1 MNALYMFSDEVD
13 SYYRQCVDE
22 LLKRKNETVTL
33 NRHLQQRRTTNHRF
47 SENDASENDVYEEI
61 PTLKRIVE
69 LNSWMKI
76 AQEKLVG
83 AEQRWEALVARSKYL
98 TDLVEGPTPPQSRVV
113 DPSSSMIIKAY
124 SRILTCGDK
133 LDYVWKKYV
142 RSTAYRFL
150 ALYAAILSGTIL
162 WSEAT
167 LSLPMNLS
175 PFAMFLRLFNGNES
189 TARGL
194 LFKMAALIPLL
205 YMSLCV
211 YTSLIKLSAFGMFTL
226 RGQRQSHAVA
236 LMFNAQY
243 LVRLQFPLG
252 YNYLLMLK
260 YDTSSTTCAFSTL
273 MSNMSTVPFFGTS
286 FSVYAPLLILGLCG
300 FTICNI
306 YPRLVALMGFEHE
319 DGILMGDKDTL
330 ESKVNE
336 GIMLLRRHDERTEA
350 PGSPKRTTSLNT
362 NQEALDKND
371 IV

>member
-13 SYYRQCVDE
+13 AYYRQCVDE

-33 NRHLQQRRTTNHRF
+33 NRHLQQRRTTSHRF
-47 SENDASENDVYEEI
+47 SEGSENDDVYEEI

-69 LNSWMKI
+69 LNGWMKI
-76 AQEKLVG
+76 AQEKLAG
-83 AEQRWEALVARSKYL
+83 AEQRWEALVARSKFL
-98 TDLVEGPTPPQSRVV
+98 TDLVEGPAPPQSRVV
-113 DPSSSMIIKAY
+113 DPSSSIVIKAY
-124 SRILTCGDK
+124 SHILTCGGK
-133 LDYVWKKYV
+133 INYVWKKYV
-142 RSTAYRFL
+142 RSMAYRFL
-150 ALYAAILSGTIL
+150 ALYAVVLSGTIL

-175 PFAMFLRLFNGNES
+175 PFAMFLRLFNGSES

-211 YTSLIKLSAFGMFTL
+211 YTSLIKLSAFGMLTL
-226 RGQRQSHAVA
+226 RGQKQSHAVA

-319 DGILMGDKDTL
+319 DGILMGDKETL

-336 GIMLLRRHDERTEA
+336 GITLLRRHEERTEA
-350 PGSPKRTTSLNT
+350 PGSPKRTSSLT
-362 NQEALDKND
+362 ANQQDLEKND